1 MARKTGRRRLRD
13 RLLAEKASRDFFS
26 EACALDLARML
37 LYDNAVAL
45 YRLDG

>member
-1 MARKTGRRRLRD
+1 MARSCLAD
-13 RLLAEKASRDFFS
+13 VLAEKVARDFLS